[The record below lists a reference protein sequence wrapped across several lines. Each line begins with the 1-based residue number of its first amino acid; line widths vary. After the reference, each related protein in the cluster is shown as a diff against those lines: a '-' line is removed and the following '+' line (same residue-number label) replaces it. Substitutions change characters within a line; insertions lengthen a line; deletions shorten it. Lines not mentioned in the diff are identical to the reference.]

1 MYDNQ
6 DNYSKYLELLRKRY
20 MRNGIIEIGDLSVTS
35 NLYELVAVLD
45 NLEGINKKLAIAT
58 DNNSSLQIL
67 KKDYTTFYE
76 KLRKK
81 VVEEYNTLY
90 DERIESLYTEVLN
103 QVKIGNIEEDYRV
116 VGKDISPYVLPEV
129 VEQEEV
135 KLSPEELKEVKVLSR
150 IISVEEFEEQVAE
163 KEGRLDEVRGSEE
176 VVANEDFED
185 EYEEDFEED
194 ELDEEDALIYGVYDS
209 EEDFEDE
216 EEFEDEEDFE
226 DEDEFEET
234 EGFAGLIHEI
244 EDNSKKV
251 KDKFI
256 RDEGLVDLIRDTNLN
271 DVDDLGDVDEPR
283 MVLPKNLKRS
293 FSVGSEE
300 PVRRSSFVP
309 RTQNKG
315 VFRGEQ
321 PRRVTE
327 VPRQQTEGLKKPETA
342 PKVQKVVKKP
352 QDLNAR
358 VYDKLDEFGGRLV
371 DKIVGRKS
379 K

>member
-135 KLSPEELKEVKVLSR
+135 KLSPEELKEVKVLSK

-163 KEGRLDEVRGSEE
+163 KEGRLDAVKSSEE
-176 VVANEDFED
+176 IIATEEEFED
-185 EYEEDFEED
+185 GLDEDFEED

-216 EEFEDEEDFE
+216 EEFEDE
-226 DEDEFEET
+226 DEFEET

-244 EDNSKKV
+244 EDNSKKIKV
-251 KDKFI
+251 DSES
-256 RDEGLVDLIRDTNLN
+256 DETLVDLIRGTDLN
-271 DVDDLGDVDEPR
+271 DISDLDEPR

-327 VPRQQTEGLKKPETA
+327 VPRRQTEGLEKPETA

>member
-1 MYDNQ
+1 
-6 DNYSKYLELLRKRY
+6 

-150 IISVEEFEEQVAE
+150 IISEEEFEEQVAE
-163 KEGRLDEVRGSEE
+163 KEGRLDEVKSSEE
-176 VVANEDFED
+176 VIANEEEFED
-185 EYEEDFEED
+185 ELDEDFEED

-216 EEFEDEEDFE
+216 EEFEDE
-226 DEDEFEET
+226 DEFEET
-234 EGFAGLIHEI
+234 EGFARLIHEI
-244 EDNSKKV
+244 EDNSKKIKV
-251 KDKFI
+251 DSDG
-256 RDEGLVDLIRDTNLN
+256 DESLVDLIKGTDLN
-271 DVDDLGDVDEPR
+271 DISDLGDVDEPR
-283 MVLPKNLKRS
+283 MVLPKNLRRS

-315 VFRGEQ
+315 VFKGEQ
-321 PRRVTE
+321 ARRVTE
-327 VPRQQTEGLKKPETA
+327 VPRRQMEGLEKPETA
-342 PKVQKVVKKP
+342 PKVQRVVKKP

>member
-163 KEGRLDEVRGSEE
+163 KEGRLDEVKGSEE
-176 VVANEDFED
+176 VIANEDLEENF
-185 EYEEDFEED
+185 EEDFEED

-216 EEFEDEEDFE
+216 EEFEDE
-226 DEDEFEET
+226 DEFEET

-244 EDNSKKV
+244 EDNSKKIKV
-251 KDKFI
+251 DSES
-256 RDEGLVDLIRDTNLN
+256 DETLVDLIRGTDLN
-271 DVDDLGDVDEPR
+271 DISDLDEPR

-315 VFRGEQ
+315 VFKGEQ
-321 PRRVTE
+321 ARRVTE
-327 VPRQQTEGLKKPETA
+327 VPRRQMEGLEKPETA
-342 PKVQKVVKKP
+342 PKVQRVVKKP

>member
-20 MRNGIIEIGDLSVTS
+20 MRNGIIEIGDLSVES

-163 KEGRLDEVRGSEE
+163 KEGRLDEVKSSEE
-176 VVANEDFED
+176 VIANEEEFED
-185 EYEEDFEED
+185 ELDEDFEED
-194 ELDEEDALIYGVYDS
+194 ELDE
-209 EEDFEDE
+209 
-216 EEFEDEEDFE
+216 
-226 DEDEFEET
+226 DEFP
-234 EGFAGLIHEI
+234 LL
-244 EDNSKKV
+244 V
-251 KDKFI
+251 LKF
-256 RDEGLVDLIRDTNLN
+256 
-271 DVDDLGDVDEPR
+271 
-283 MVLPKNLKRS
+283 
-293 FSVGSEE
+293 F
-300 PVRRSSFVP
+300 F
-309 RTQNKG
+309 
-315 VFRGEQ
+315 
-321 PRRVTE
+321 
-327 VPRQQTEGLKKPETA
+327 
-342 PKVQKVVKKP
+342 
-352 QDLNAR
+352 
-358 VYDKLDEFGGRLV
+358 
-371 DKIVGRKS
+371 
-379 K
+379 

>member
-1 MYDNQ
+1 
-6 DNYSKYLELLRKRY
+6 

-150 IISVEEFEEQVAE
+150 IISVEEFEEQVVE
-163 KEGRLDEVRGSEE
+163 KEGRLDEVKGSEE
-176 VVANEDFED
+176 VIANEDFED

-209 EEDFEDE
+209 EE
-216 EEFEDEEDFE
+216 
-226 DEDEFEET
+226 EFEET
-234 EGFAGLIHEI
+234 EGFVGLIHEI

-309 RTQNKG
+309 RTQNKD

-327 VPRQQTEGLKKPETA
+327 VPRRQTEGLEKPETA

>member
-1 MYDNQ
+1 
-6 DNYSKYLELLRKRY
+6 
-20 MRNGIIEIGDLSVTS
+20 MRNGIIEIGDLSVES

-163 KEGRLDEVRGSEE
+163 KEGRLDEVKSSEE
-176 VVANEDFED
+176 VIANEDLEENF
-185 EYEEDFEED
+185 EEDFEED

-209 EEDFEDE
+209 EE
-216 EEFEDEEDFE
+216 
-226 DEDEFEET
+226 EFEET

-271 DVDDLGDVDEPR
+271 DVDDLGDVDEPK

-327 VPRQQTEGLKKPETA
+327 VPRLQTEGLEKPETT

>member
-20 MRNGIIEIGDLSVTS
+20 MRNGIIEIGDLSVES

-129 VEQEEV
+129 VEQEEI

-163 KEGRLDEVRGSEE
+163 KEGRLDEVKGSEE
-176 VVANEDFED
+176 VIANDDFED

-216 EEFEDEEDFE
+216 EEFEDE
-226 DEDEFEET
+226 DEFEET

-244 EDNSKKV
+244 EDNSKKIKV
-251 KDKFI
+251 DSEH
-256 RDEGLVDLIRDTNLN
+256 DETLVDLIRGTDLN
-271 DVDDLGDVDEPR
+271 DISDLDEPR

-327 VPRQQTEGLKKPETA
+327 VPRRQTEGLEKPETA
-342 PKVQKVVKKP
+342 PKVQRVVKKP

>member
-1 MYDNQ
+1 
-6 DNYSKYLELLRKRY
+6 
-20 MRNGIIEIGDLSVTS
+20 MRNGIIEIGDLSVES

-163 KEGRLDEVRGSEE
+163 KEGRLDEVKSSEE
-176 VVANEDFED
+176 VIANEDLEENF
-185 EYEEDFEED
+185 EEDFEED

-209 EEDFEDE
+209 EE
-216 EEFEDEEDFE
+216 EFEDEEDF
-226 DEDEFEET
+226 

-244 EDNSKKV
+244 EDTSKKV

-271 DVDDLGDVDEPR
+271 DVDDLGDVDEPK

-327 VPRQQTEGLKKPETA
+327 VPRLQTEGLEKPETT

>member
-1 MYDNQ
+1 
-6 DNYSKYLELLRKRY
+6 
-20 MRNGIIEIGDLSVTS
+20 MRNGIIEIGDLSVES

-163 KEGRLDEVRGSEE
+163 KEGRLDEVKGSEE
-176 VVANEDFED
+176 VIANEDFED
-185 EYEEDFEED
+185 DYDEDFEED

-209 EEDFEDE
+209 EE
-216 EEFEDEEDFE
+216 
-226 DEDEFEET
+226 EFEET
-234 EGFAGLIHEI
+234 EGFVGLIHEI

-327 VPRQQTEGLKKPETA
+327 VPRRQTEGLEKPETA

>member
-45 NLEGINKKLAIAT
+45 NLEGINQKLAVAT

-135 KLSPEELKEVKVLSR
+135 ELSPEELKEVKVLSK

-163 KEGRLDEVRGSEE
+163 KEGLLDEVKSSEE
-176 VVANEDFED
+176 VIANEEEFED
-185 EYEEDFEED
+185 ELDEDFEED
-194 ELDEEDALIYGVYDS
+194 GLDEEDALIYGVYDS

-216 EEFEDEEDFE
+216 EEFEDE
-226 DEDEFEET
+226 DEFEET

-244 EDNSKKV
+244 EDNSKKIKV
-251 KDKFI
+251 DSEG
-256 RDEGLVDLIRDTNLN
+256 DESLVDLIRGTDLN
-271 DVDDLGDVDEPR
+271 DISDLDEPR

-315 VFRGEQ
+315 VFKGEQ
-321 PRRVTE
+321 ARRVTE
-327 VPRQQTEGLKKPETA
+327 VPRRQAEGLEKPETA
-342 PKVQKVVKKP
+342 PKVQRVVKKP

>member
-1 MYDNQ
+1 
-6 DNYSKYLELLRKRY
+6 
-20 MRNGIIEIGDLSVTS
+20 MRNGIIEIGDLSVES

-150 IISVEEFEEQVAE
+150 IISEEEFEEQVAE
-163 KEGRLDEVRGSEE
+163 KEGRLDEVKSSEE
-176 VVANEDFED
+176 VIANEEEFEDELDEDFEED
-185 EYEEDFEED
+185 ELDEDFEED

-216 EEFEDEEDFE
+216 EEFEDE
-226 DEDEFEET
+226 DEFEET

-244 EDNSKKV
+244 EDNSKKIKV
-251 KDKFI
+251 DSEG
-256 RDEGLVDLIRDTNLN
+256 DESLVDLIRGTDLN
-271 DVDDLGDVDEPR
+271 DINDLDVPR

-315 VFRGEQ
+315 VFKGEQ
-321 PRRVTE
+321 ARRVTE
-327 VPRQQTEGLKKPETA
+327 VPRRQMEGLEKPETA
-342 PKVQKVVKKP
+342 PKVQRVVKKP

>member
-163 KEGRLDEVRGSEE
+163 KEGRLDEVKGSEE
-176 VVANEDFED
+176 VIANEDLEENF
-185 EYEEDFEED
+185 EEDFEED

-216 EEFEDEEDFE
+216 EEFEDE
-226 DEDEFEET
+226 DESEET

-244 EDNSKKV
+244 EDNSKKIKV
-251 KDKFI
+251 DSES
-256 RDEGLVDLIRDTNLN
+256 DETLVDLIRGTDLN
-271 DVDDLGDVDEPR
+271 DISDLDEPR

-315 VFRGEQ
+315 VFKGEQ
-321 PRRVTE
+321 ARRVTE
-327 VPRQQTEGLKKPETA
+327 VPRRQMEGLEKPETA
-342 PKVQKVVKKP
+342 PKVQRVVKKP

>member
-1 MYDNQ
+1 
-6 DNYSKYLELLRKRY
+6 

-135 KLSPEELKEVKVLSR
+135 KLSPEELKEVKVLSK

-163 KEGRLDEVRGSEE
+163 KEGRLDAVKSCEE
-176 VVANEDFED
+176 VIANEEEFED
-185 EYEEDFEED
+185 ELDEDFDEED

-209 EEDFEDE
+209 EEE
-216 EEFEDEEDFE
+216 FE

-244 EDNSKKV
+244 EDNSKKIKV
-251 KDKFI
+251 DSEH
-256 RDEGLVDLIRDTNLN
+256 DETLVDLIRGTDLN
-271 DVDDLGDVDEPR
+271 DISDLDEPR

-327 VPRQQTEGLKKPETA
+327 VPRRQTEGLEKLETA

>member
-20 MRNGIIEIGDLSVTS
+20 MRNGIIEIGDLSVES

-129 VEQEEV
+129 VEQEEI

-163 KEGRLDEVRGSEE
+163 KEGRLDEVKGSEE
-176 VVANEDFED
+176 VIANEDFED

-216 EEFEDEEDFE
+216 EEFEDE
-226 DEDEFEET
+226 DEFEET

-244 EDNSKKV
+244 EDNSKKIKV
-251 KDKFI
+251 DSEH
-256 RDEGLVDLIRDTNLN
+256 DETLVDLIRGTDLN
-271 DVDDLGDVDEPR
+271 DISDLDEPR

-327 VPRQQTEGLKKPETA
+327 VPRRQTEGLEKPETA
-342 PKVQKVVKKP
+342 PKVQRVVKKP

>member
-1 MYDNQ
+1 
-6 DNYSKYLELLRKRY
+6 
-20 MRNGIIEIGDLSVTS
+20 MRNGIIEIGDLSVES

-129 VEQEEV
+129 VEQEEI

-163 KEGRLDEVRGSEE
+163 KEGRLDEVKGSEE
-176 VVANEDFED
+176 VIANEDFED

-216 EEFEDEEDFE
+216 EEFEDE
-226 DEDEFEET
+226 DEFEET

-244 EDNSKKV
+244 EDNSKKIKV
-251 KDKFI
+251 DSEH
-256 RDEGLVDLIRDTNLN
+256 DETLVDLIRGTDLN
-271 DVDDLGDVDEPR
+271 DISDLDEPR

-327 VPRQQTEGLKKPETA
+327 VPRRQTEGLEKPETA
-342 PKVQKVVKKP
+342 PKVQRVVKKP

>member
-163 KEGRLDEVRGSEE
+163 KEGRLDEVKGSEE
-176 VVANEDFED
+176 VIANEDFED

-209 EEDFEDE
+209 EE
-216 EEFEDEEDFE
+216 EFEDEEDFE
-226 DEDEFEET
+226 DEEEFEET
-234 EGFAGLIHEI
+234 EGFVGLIHEI

-271 DVDDLGDVDEPR
+271 DVDDLGDAEEPR
-283 MVLPKNLKRS
+283 MALPKSLKRS

-321 PRRVTE
+321 PRRVPE
-327 VPRQQTEGLKKPETA
+327 VPRQQTEGLEKPETA

>member
-1 MYDNQ
+1 
-6 DNYSKYLELLRKRY
+6 
-20 MRNGIIEIGDLSVTS
+20 MRNGIIEIGDLSVES

-163 KEGRLDEVRGSEE
+163 KEGRLDEVKSSEE
-176 VVANEDFED
+176 VIANEEEFED
-185 EYEEDFEED
+185 ELDEDFEED

-216 EEFEDEEDFE
+216 EEFE

-271 DVDDLGDVDEPR
+271 DVDDLGDVDEPK

-293 FSVGSEE
+293 FSIGSEE

-327 VPRQQTEGLKKPETA
+327 VPRLQTEGLEKPETT

>member
-1 MYDNQ
+1 
-6 DNYSKYLELLRKRY
+6 

-135 KLSPEELKEVKVLSR
+135 KLSPEELKEVKVLSK
-150 IISVEEFEEQVAE
+150 IISVEEFEEVIANE
-163 KEGRLDEVRGSEE
+163 EEFEDELD
-176 VVANEDFED
+176 EDFEED
-185 EYEEDFEED
+185 ELDEDFEED

-216 EEFEDEEDFE
+216 EEFEDE
-226 DEDEFEET
+226 DEFEET

-244 EDNSKKV
+244 EDNSKKIKV
-251 KDKFI
+251 ASEG
-256 RDEGLVDLIRDTNLN
+256 DESLVDLIRGTDLN
-271 DVDDLGDVDEPR
+271 DINDLDEPR

-309 RTQNKG
+309 RTQHKG
-315 VFRGEQ
+315 VFKGEQ
-321 PRRVTE
+321 ARRVTE
-327 VPRQQTEGLKKPETA
+327 VPRRQMEGLEKPETA
-342 PKVQKVVKKP
+342 PKVQRVVKKP

>member
-20 MRNGIIEIGDLSVTS
+20 MRNGIIEIGDLSVES

-163 KEGRLDEVRGSEE
+163 KEGRLDEVKGSEE
-176 VVANEDFED
+176 VIANEEEFED
-185 EYEEDFEED
+185 ELDEDFEED

-216 EEFEDEEDFE
+216 EEFEDE
-226 DEDEFEET
+226 DEFEGS
-234 EGFAGLIHEI
+234 EGFVGLIHEI

-327 VPRQQTEGLKKPETA
+327 VPRRQTEGLEKPETA

>member
-20 MRNGIIEIGDLSVTS
+20 MRNGIIEIGDLSVES

-45 NLEGINKKLAIAT
+45 NLEGINQKLAVAT

-163 KEGRLDEVRGSEE
+163 KEGRLDEVKSSEE
-176 VVANEDFED
+176 VIANEEEFED
-185 EYEEDFEED
+185 ELDEDFEED

-216 EEFEDEEDFE
+216 EEFEDE
-226 DEDEFEET
+226 DEFEET

-244 EDNSKKV
+244 EDNSKKIKV
-251 KDKFI
+251 DSEG
-256 RDEGLVDLIRDTNLN
+256 DESLVDLIRGTDLN
-271 DVDDLGDVDEPR
+271 DINDLDEPR

-315 VFRGEQ
+315 VFKGEQ
-321 PRRVTE
+321 ARRVTE
-327 VPRQQTEGLKKPETA
+327 VPRRQMEGLEKPETA
-342 PKVQKVVKKP
+342 PKVQRVVKKP

>member
-1 MYDNQ
+1 
-6 DNYSKYLELLRKRY
+6 

-135 KLSPEELKEVKVLSR
+135 KLSPEELKEVKVLSK

-163 KEGRLDEVRGSEE
+163 KEGRLDAVKSCEE
-176 VVANEDFED
+176 VIANEEEFED
-185 EYEEDFEED
+185 ELDEDFDEED

-216 EEFEDEEDFE
+216 EEFEDE
-226 DEDEFEET
+226 DEFEET

-244 EDNSKKV
+244 EDNSKKIKV
-251 KDKFI
+251 DSEH
-256 RDEGLVDLIRDTNLN
+256 DETLVDLIRGTDLN
-271 DVDDLGDVDEPR
+271 DISDLGDVDEPR
-283 MVLPKNLKRS
+283 MVLPKNLRRS

-315 VFRGEQ
+315 VFKGEQ
-321 PRRVTE
+321 ARRVTE
-327 VPRQQTEGLKKPETA
+327 VPRRQMEGLEKPETA
-342 PKVQKVVKKP
+342 PKVQRVVKKP

>member
-1 MYDNQ
+1 
-6 DNYSKYLELLRKRY
+6 

-163 KEGRLDEVRGSEE
+163 KEGRLDEVKGSEE
-176 VVANEDFED
+176 VIANEDFED

-216 EEFEDEEDFE
+216 EEFEDG
-226 DEDEFEET
+226 DEFEET

-244 EDNSKKV
+244 EDNSKKIKV
-251 KDKFI
+251 DSEG
-256 RDEGLVDLIRDTNLN
+256 DESLVDLIRGADLN
-271 DVDDLGDVDEPR
+271 DINDLDEPR

-327 VPRQQTEGLKKPETA
+327 VPRRQTEGLEKPETA

>member
-1 MYDNQ
+1 
-6 DNYSKYLELLRKRY
+6 
-20 MRNGIIEIGDLSVTS
+20 MRNGIIEIGDLSVES

-129 VEQEEV
+129 VEQEEI

-163 KEGRLDEVRGSEE
+163 KEGRLDEVKGSEE
-176 VVANEDFED
+176 VIANDDFED

-216 EEFEDEEDFE
+216 EEFEDE
-226 DEDEFEET
+226 DEFEET

-244 EDNSKKV
+244 EDNSKKIKV
-251 KDKFI
+251 DSEH
-256 RDEGLVDLIRDTNLN
+256 DETLVDLIRGADLN
-271 DVDDLGDVDEPR
+271 DISDLDEPR

-327 VPRQQTEGLKKPETA
+327 VPRRQTEGLEKPETA
-342 PKVQKVVKKP
+342 PKVQRVVKKP

>member
-1 MYDNQ
+1 
-6 DNYSKYLELLRKRY
+6 
-20 MRNGIIEIGDLSVTS
+20 MRNGIIEIGDLSVES

-129 VEQEEV
+129 VEQEEI

-163 KEGRLDEVRGSEE
+163 KEGRLDEVKGSEE
-176 VVANEDFED
+176 VIANEDFED

-216 EEFEDEEDFE
+216 EEFEDE
-226 DEDEFEET
+226 DEFEET

-244 EDNSKKV
+244 EDNSKKIKV
-251 KDKFI
+251 DSEH
-256 RDEGLVDLIRDTNLN
+256 DETLVDLIRGTDLN
-271 DVDDLGDVDEPR
+271 DISDLDEPR

-300 PVRRSSFVP
+300 RVRRSSFVP

-327 VPRQQTEGLKKPETA
+327 VPRRQTEGLEKPETA
-342 PKVQKVVKKP
+342 PKVQRVVKKP

>member
-1 MYDNQ
+1 
-6 DNYSKYLELLRKRY
+6 
-20 MRNGIIEIGDLSVTS
+20 MRNGIIEIGDLSVES

-58 DNNSSLQIL
+58 DNNSSLQVL

-129 VEQEEV
+129 VEQEEI

-163 KEGRLDEVRGSEE
+163 KEGRLDEVKGSEE
-176 VVANEDFED
+176 VIANEDFED

-209 EEDFEDE
+209 EEE
-216 EEFEDEEDFE
+216 FE

-244 EDNSKKV
+244 EDNSKKIKV
-251 KDKFI
+251 DSEH
-256 RDEGLVDLIRDTNLN
+256 DETLVDLIRGTDLN
-271 DVDDLGDVDEPR
+271 DISDLDEPR

-293 FSVGSEE
+293 FSVGSVE

-327 VPRQQTEGLKKPETA
+327 VPRRQTEGLEKPETA
-342 PKVQKVVKKP
+342 PKVQRVVKKP